1 MLLEA
6 DKLSVTYSSSGFRV
20 RAVKEVDLTLH
31 RGEIIAL
38 VGQSGSGKS
47 TLARAL
53 LALQE
58 TDGGEVRFAGEKLPA
73 GGRELKAFRKKAQL
87 VFQDPS
93 AALNP
98 KLSVYESIA
107 EGLRIH
113 RYQGDEAE
121 AVAQALTDAELTPP
135 ERYFGA
141 IPQELSGGQR
151 QRVVIAGALALGPEL
166 LIADEPVASLD
177 ASVRGEILGLA
188 AQAAQEARPRSPRHH
203 ARPWPRMEHRR
214 LGRRDV
220 SRRDRRAGPDRRGAD
235 EPAARIHPAAAG
247 FSPEHQSRSRMTD
260 RHAFIDR
267 APLAAGDT
275 VAFVSPAGPGDEASL
290 KKGVG
295 YYREWGLEVQV
306 GDAVLKRHSRARYL
320 AGEDDDRRNDLVNAW
335 MDPDVDAVVC
345 TRGGYGALRLL
356 DGIDWNPD
364 ARRRSQARRESE
376 AAHRVV

>member
-1 MLLEA
+1 MTNSQKTQRRRSTSLTAEPSA
-6 DKLSVTYSSSGFRV
+6 RCCWKPTSSTSPTPSSGFKV
-20 RAVKEVDLTLH
+20 RAVKDVDLTLH

-53 LALQE
+53 LALQD

-177 ASVRGEILGLA
+177 ASVRGEILGLLLKL
-188 AQAAQEARPRSPRHH
+188 RKK
-203 ARPWPRMEHRR
+203 
-214 LGRRDV
+214 LGLGALVITHDLGLAWNIADSVAVMFRGEIVEQGPTEEVLMNPQHEYTQQLLD
-220 SRRDRRAGPDRRGAD
+220 SAPSIRAG
-235 EPAARIHPAAAG
+235 AA
-247 FSPEHQSRSRMTD
+247 
-260 RHAFIDR
+260 
-267 APLAAGDT
+267 
-275 VAFVSPAGPGDEASL
+275 
-290 KKGVG
+290 
-295 YYREWGLEVQV
+295 
-306 GDAVLKRHSRARYL
+306 
-320 AGEDDDRRNDLVNAW
+320 
-335 MDPDVDAVVC
+335 
-345 TRGGYGALRLL
+345 
-356 DGIDWNPD
+356 
-364 ARRRSQARRESE
+364 
-376 AAHRVV
+376 